1 MFCNLCKMQPIRVH
15 HTRTQGEPPNNV
27 PAVRVSV
34 GRYQNHHRPRY
45 ETAATAEELHAA
57 LLKYQRE
64 YVLFATAPHLALRGH
79 LLVCDC
85 DGRACHA
92 EFIAEVA
99 AEYEH
104 RQTLQNLATVVPSTA
119 SAAQAATAREVRKKE
134 QGEERSK
141 EQGKERSEESAQPVA
156 PFAGDPGA
164 ANAAEQLGRVQM
176 AKRAGVSV
184 RTLDTYRAEG
194 HLSAWY
200 VKGKNRVMFDA
211 VRTLE
216 QIANIAKR
224 P

>member
-1 MFCNLCKMQPIRVH
+1 MQPIQVH
-15 HTRTQGEPPNNV
+15 HTRTQGDPSNNV

-34 GRYQNHHRPRY
+34 GKYQNRHRPRF
-45 ETAATAEELHAA
+45 EKLATAEELHTA
-57 LLKYQRE
+57 LLKYRRE
-64 YVLFATAPHLALRGH
+64 YATLHTAPHLALRGH

-99 AEYEH
+99 AEYEQ
-104 RQTLQNLATVVPSTA
+104 RKTLQNLATVVPSTA
-119 SAAQAATAREVRKKE
+119 SAAQAAQAATAREDEKTAEDVGRV
-134 QGEERSK
+134 G
-141 EQGKERSEESAQPVA
+141 A
-156 PFAGDPGA
+156 FAGDPGA

-184 RTLDTYRAEG
+184 RTLDTYRAE
-194 HLSAWY
+194 HLVTAWY

-216 QIANIAKR
+216 QIANIGKR

>member
-64 YVLFATAPHLALRGH
+64 YVSKVTAPHLALRGH

-85 DGRACHA
+85 DGRSCHA

-119 SAAQAATAREVRKKE
+119 SASQAATAREVRKKE
-134 QGEERSK
+134 QGEERSN
-141 EQGKERSEESAQPVA
+141 GSGQPVA
-156 PFAGDPGA
+156 PYAGDPGA

-200 VKGKNRVMFDA
+200 IKGKNRVMFDA

-216 QIANIAKR
+216 QIASVAKR

>member
-1 MFCNLCKMQPIRVH
+1 M
-15 HTRTQGEPPNNV
+15 

-64 YVLFATAPHLALRGH
+64 YVSFATAPHLALRGH

-104 RQTLQNLATVVPSTA
+104 RKTLQNLATVVPSTA
-119 SAAQAATAREVRKKE
+119 SAAHAANAREVRKKE
-134 QGEERSK
+134 QGEEL
-141 EQGKERSEESAQPVA
+141 SEEGGQPVA
-156 PFAGDPGA
+156 PFAGNPGA
-164 ANAAEQLGRVQM
+164 AHAAEQLGRVQM

-216 QIANIAKR
+216 QIASVAKR